1 MAHMSQEAIE
11 MHAKKMAERKAEKEV
26 GTKNTFFL
34 IITVESVQCDH

>member
-26 GTKNTFFL
+26 GTKNTIFL
-34 IITVESVQCDH
+34 IITVEGV

>member
-26 GTKNTFFL
+26 GTKNRKHNFF
-34 IITVESVQCDH
+34 